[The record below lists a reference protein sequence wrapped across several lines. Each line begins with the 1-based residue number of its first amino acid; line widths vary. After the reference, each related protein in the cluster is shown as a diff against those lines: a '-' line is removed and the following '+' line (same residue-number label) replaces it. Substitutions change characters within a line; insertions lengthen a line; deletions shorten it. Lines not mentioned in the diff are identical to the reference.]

1 MDLLQ
6 HKFSILLPAFHRLE
20 LLCLLLTLL
29 HLLSNVT
36 GLFQAVTGLI
46 FFNHYFTEF
55 FSPLKFISPILLF
68 YNLIFFLS
76 TTIIQC

>member
-55 FSPLKFISPILLF
+55 FPL
-68 YNLIFFLS
+68 
-76 TTIIQC
+76 